1 MKKFLSLMGVSL
13 LALMLAV
20 PAFAADK
27 PIKVYINGSNVAFTA
42 GSPYLKNNSVLVPFR
57 VIFEKL
63 GLKVLWDV
71 KTGTVTG
78 TSSSLKITL
87 KMGSNRATVNGLV
100 KKLATAPASS
110 QGTTYIP
117 LRFVSEA
124 TGGSAVWDAAS
135 RSVTI
140 LTPVDTAND
149 EKDITDLIHLSNE
162 YLNSENAAGYY
173 SLVTYHSDLTDSI
186 NNMKEYFKSYD
197 RVNTIESLDI
207 LNIQGNEA
215 IVQSVEKSV
224 RKGGRY
230 LPDEQVKYLNT
241 LVRKNGVW
249 KIESSETQ
257 DSSVLLTPEQG
268 KTPAVLPDSDAAAI
282 KDSLSKYYAAR
293 NAKDVDGTIAQ
304 TTFYGEDYQ
313 ADMKDSLTE
322 YFKNYN
328 LVYTLISSNVF
339 YYTAEEAAV
348 YVENTIKETGSTE
361 SYTQSSVIIFSK
373 SSSGL
378 WTVDDSYQVSLSA
391 GQ

>member
-87 KMGSNRATVNGLV
+87 KIGSNRATVNGLV
-100 KKLATAPASS
+100 KKLATAPVSS

-173 SLVTYHSDLTDSI
+173 SLVAYTSDRTESI
-186 NNMKEYFKSYD
+186 DDMKEYFKSYD
-197 RVNTIESLDI
+197 MVNTIESLNI
-207 LNIQGNEA
+207 LSIQGNEA
-215 IVQSVEKSV
+215 IVHTVEKSV

-230 LPDEQVKYLNT
+230 LPDAQVEYLNT

-249 KIESSETQ
+249 KIESSESQ
-257 DSSVLLTPEQG
+257 DSTVLLTPEQG
-268 KTPAVLPDSDAAAI
+268 KTAAVLPDHDAAAI

-293 NAKDVDGTIAQ
+293 NAKDIDGLIAQ
-304 TTFYGEDYQ
+304 TTYG
-313 ADMKDSLTE
+313 KDHEAALKENLTE
-322 YFKNYN
+322 YFKGYN
-328 LVYTLISSNVF
+328 LVYTLNSSNVF
-339 YYTAEEAAV
+339 YYSADEAAV
-348 YVENTIKETGSTE
+348 YVEYTIKEADSAE
-361 SYTQSSVIIFSK
+361 SHTQSSVYVFSK
-373 SSSGL
+373 SSGGL
-378 WTVDDSYQVSLSA
+378 WTVDDSYLMDSNTSN
-391 GQ
+391 